1 MSQHNFTKVFAEDGR
16 QIGVIQ
22 GDTFIRR
29 FRAHHVLKYP
39 EPALCIGEHALEQLQ
54 AAGVAMLE
62 YRNVDTGE
70 VYRASLSHFLEAS
83 RPIDRGHGRQ
93 RALALNGWMRA
104 RYGAQ
109 LALFAA
115 GGAQ

>member
-1 MSQHNFTKVFAEDGR
+1 MYAHSITKIYAEDGR

-29 FRAHHVLKYP
+29 FRSHHILRFP
-39 EPALCIGEHALEQLQ
+39 EPALAIGEYALEQLR

-70 VYRASLSHFLEAS
+70 VYRASLEHFLAKS
-83 RPIDRGHGRQ
+83 IPIDRGHGRQ
-93 RALALNGWMRA
+93 RALPLNGWMRT
-104 RYGAQ
+104 RYGEQ
-109 LALFAA
+109 LALFA
-115 GGAQ
+115 GGAA